1 MNTSRDILIAL
12 VIKYKGKWD
21 DIMTAVSLR
30 EHPEDEFLQK
40 VELLKCRTVTL
51 IDPEYPAA
59 LRHIVNCLHC
69 IKINREEGLCLV
81 KYFLFD

>member
-21 DIMTAVSLR
+21 DIMTAVSSR

-40 VELLKCRTVTL
+40 ADADCPAELR
-51 IDPEYPAA
+51 
-59 LRHIVNCLHC
+59 LH
-69 IKINREEGLCLV
+69 RSR
-81 KYFLFD
+81 KYR